1 MAKLP
6 RAQLVDPSVAGHI
19 EFGGGIN
26 VTGVAT
32 ATGFEGNT
40 TGTATNLTGSP
51 NVVGAIVTATTYRGS
66 GSGITGLAG
75 TSYIGQTTSFTSAA
89 TYTIDLSKGNV
100 VQIED
105 GGFNGT
111 ATVGFSNTSTGS
123 GEVRIVRRPICATCN
138 CQVYLNWPSNITWDG
153 DGKKP
158 ATIFN
163 PRCNNVQ
170 EITLLTTDSGASWY
184 GSETVRSNPTTTN
197 RWAWGW
203 EHRQGWWGMN
213 AQWGGAAGNCA
224 ECSKYSSPVSIGAS
238 WMSGCNPYSEFID
251 IQWGQYY
258 ALGLKQDGT
267 IWSWGQNN
275 QGVLGT
281 NEDTSCSRSSPVQ
294 IGIDTDWQSLG
305 NTNAGH
311 SGTAGAIKNN
321 GTMWTWGENGSGN
334 MGNNTTMPYSVPVQ
348 ICHCTGYKWTC
359 LSFGQDGALAIDND
373 GTLWGFGR
381 NYQGQRSAGQLGTA
395 MYNRSA
401 PAKVCA
407 SGLTWKSIAMMQSGS
422 LGVTRDGKLYSWGC
436 GHYGQTGNSSW
447 ANGQAGFPCSP
458 RQVGSDTD
466 WQCVWGGEYN
476 GAGVKANDL
485 MMWGSHSRGVI
496 GCNVSQNQGCTS
508 GGVSSPVRTLGN
520 FHCNLRCLH
529 FAVDGVASVDCHGRL
544 WVWGSNQDGKLG
556 FVGDAS
562 GRSSPVQIMSDKK
575 FSSVSGTFC
584 HQSAISLTC

>member
-26 VTGVAT
+26 VTGVVT

-51 NVVGAIVTATTYRGS
+51 NVVGAIVTATTYKGS

-100 VQIED
+100 VHIED

-123 GEVRIVRRPICATCN
+123 GEVRIVRKPICARCN
-138 CQVYLNWPSNITWDG
+138 CEIYLNWPSNITWEG
-153 DGKKP
+153 DGQKP
-158 ATIFN
+158 DSIFN

-170 EITLLTTDSGASWY
+170 EITLLTTNSGASWY
-184 GSETVRSNPTTTN
+184 GSETVRSDPSTTN
-197 RWAWGW
+197 VWAWGW
-203 EHRQGWWGMN
+203 EHRKGWFGMN
-213 AQWGGAAGNCA
+213 AQWGGGDGSCA

-238 WMSGCNPYSEFID
+238 WMSGCNPYSDFKD
-251 IQWGQYY
+251 IQWGHYY
-258 ALGLKQDGT
+258 ALGLKKDGT
-267 IWSWGQNN
+267 LWSWGQNT

-281 NEDTSCSRSSPVQ
+281 NEDHSISRSSPVQ
-294 IGIDTDWQSLG
+294 IGIDSDWQSLG

-311 SGTAGAIKNN
+311 AATAGAIKQN
-321 GTMWTWGENGSGN
+321 GTMWTWGNGGSGQL
-334 MGNNTTMPYSVPVQ
+334 GNNRESSYSVPIQ
-348 ICHCTGYKWTC
+348 ICHCIGYRWKC
-359 LSFGQDGALAIDND
+359 LSFGQDGALAIDNC

-381 NYQGQRSAGQLGTA
+381 NYQAQRSAGQLGTSI
-395 MYNRSA
+395 NNKSQ

-407 SGLTWKSIAMMQSGS
+407 ALCWKAIAMMQSGS
-422 LGVTRDGKLYSWGC
+422 LGVTHDGKLYSWGC

-458 RQVGSDTD
+458 RQVGTDTD
-466 WQCVWGGEYN
+466 WKCVWGGEYN
-476 GAGVKANDL
+476 GAGLKGSNEL
-485 MMWGSHSRGVI
+485 WMWGSHSSGVI
-496 GCNVSQNQGCTS
+496 GCNVSENQSCTS
-508 GGVSSPVRTLGN
+508 GGVSSPVRTMGGDYIQ
-520 FHCNLRCLH
+520 CLH
-529 FAVDGVASVDCHGRL
+529 LAGDSAAAVDCCGRL
-544 WVWGSNQDGKLG
+544 WTWGSNQDGKRG
-556 FVGDAS
+556 INCCCANKRV
-562 GRSSPVQIMSDKK
+562 SSPVQIMNDRK
-575 FSSVSGTFC
+575 FGGVSGSFC
-584 HQSAISLTC
+584 HHAAISVTC